1 MYPDPRTFTPNR
13 FLKNAVL
20 NPNILDPQ
28 DVAFGFGRRVCPG
41 QIMAYETMWIT
52 IAVVL
57 MCAEICLA
65 KDDEGREIEV
75 KDEIV
80 SSAVT

>member
-1 MYPDPRTFTPNR
+1 MYPHPRTFTPNR
-13 FLKNAVL
+13 FLKNGVL

-52 IAVVL
+52 IAVML